1 MASMLPSFTALLLIA
16 ATSTVRPE
24 AFVYFPVSA
33 AADHASSLSAV
44 YTNNADALVTVSA
57 LVAHNV
63 SPSYDCCIEGPGD
76 FIFTGWSV
84 KDGPIDWNRYLEF
97 TVTAK
102 APISFNTLKYSAF
115 GGLYSNMGGPRGI
128 IVKASRDGFA
138 ANEQTLRLGGWNVAQ
153 TSPYI
158 GDSPNDF
165 VDALSSLG
173 QLAKGET
180 MTFRFYMVYTDYG
193 SIPGGLW
200 NKSAND
206 HNPTLSF
213 SGVAPLAIRVSQV
226 ELCWGTVTN
235 TWYQLQ
241 YSSSLTTNFWK
252 PVIAAWTPGTGGMI
266 CTNQPVLAG
275 PQTYYRLATTN
286 APPQ

>member
-1 MASMLPSFTALLLIA
+1 MLPSFTALLLIA